1 MNKVTLLGRL
11 TKDVEMRQKDNY
23 VIALFT
29 LAVDRKYARQGEE
42 RQTDFFNIVAYG
54 KTAEFINR
62 YFSKGQL
69 VLISGRIENR
79 TWEDKDGNKRI
90 TTEIICE
97 ETYFAEGRRKQENET
112 NDSSQSNELENVQI
126 DSSDDDLPF

>member
-1 MNKVTLLGRL
+1 MNKVILLGRL
-11 TKDVEMRQKDNY
+11 TKDIEIKQKDSY
-23 VIALFT
+23 VVALSS
-29 LAVDRKYARQGEE
+29 LAVDRKYTKQGEE
-42 RQTDFFNIVAYG
+42 RKTDFFNIVAYG
-54 KTAEFINR
+54 KTAEFINK

>member
-11 TKDVEMRQKDNY
+11 TKDVEMKQNDNY
-23 VIALFT
+23 VVSLIT
-29 LAVDRKYARQGEE
+29 LAVDRKYVKQGEE
-42 RQTDFFNIVAYG
+42 RKTDFFNVVAYG
-54 KTAEFINR
+54 KTAEFINK

-69 VLISGRIENR
+69 VLIAGRIENR

-112 NDSSQSNELENVQI
+112 NDASQSNELENVQI

>member
-54 KTAEFINR
+54 KTAEFINK

>member
-1 MNKVTLLGRL
+1 MNKVIIQGRL

-54 KTAEFINR
+54 KTAEFINK

>member
-11 TKDVEMRQKDNY
+11 TKDVEMKQNDNY
-23 VIALFT
+23 AVSLMT
-29 LAVDRKYARQGEE
+29 LALDRKYVKQGEE
-42 RQTDFFNIVAYG
+42 RKTDFFYVVAYG
-54 KTAEFINR
+54 KTAEFINK

-69 VLISGRIENR
+69 VLIAGRIENR

-112 NDSSQSNELENVQI
+112 NDASQSNELENVQI

>member
-1 MNKVTLLGRL
+1 MNKVIVQGRL

-29 LAVDRKYARQGEE
+29 LAVDRKYAKQGEE

-54 KTAEFINR
+54 KTAEFINK

-79 TWEDKDGNKRI
+79 SWDDKDGNKRI
-90 TTEIICE
+90 TTEVICE
-97 ETYFAEGRRKQENET
+97 ETYFAEGRRKQENEM
-112 NDSSQSNELENVQI
+112 NDESQSNELENVQI

>member
-1 MNKVTLLGRL
+1 MNKVIIQGRL

-29 LAVDRKYARQGEE
+29 LAVDRKYAKQGEE

-54 KTAEFINR
+54 KTAEFINK

-69 VLISGRIENR
+69 AIISGRIENR
-79 TWEDKDGNKRI
+79 SWDDKDGNKRI
-90 TTEIICE
+90 TTEVICE

-112 NDSSQSNELENVQI
+112 NDVSQSNELENVQI